1 MAAANADAF
10 WHRDVHHNAEA
21 NAATVNE
28 AGNQAAQP
36 QQKDMKQGKPC
47 KNATS
52 MTWKQWKN
60 AEAQSRTLAGQRK
73 RRD

>member
-1 MAAANADAF
+1 MKKLLYGAALILPLAMAAANADAF

-36 QQKDMKQGKPC
+36 QQKI
-47 KNATS
+47 
-52 MTWKQWKN
+52 
-60 AEAQSRTLAGQRK
+60 
-73 RRD
+73 